1 MSGYLSP
8 WMYGASSVAGAVPT
22 NGFLYPPGESPYTIP
37 PEALKALAAGGEF
50 IIPAGLSPG
59 APDITPQTPATYP
72 WADNY
77 GLGTSNANMGSFSS
91 SNPSLPTSLDLNNM
105 TMSDRA
111 FVPNGVS
118 TTGLS
123 SFDSGAPAPQT
134 FMQKLGGW
142 ASNGNNLQGA
152 AAALGAL
159 TQAWMGYQGLKT
171 ARDQISFQKKTWQKN
186 FENQTKTYNT
196 RLEDRIRGRTADYGG
211 KENDVQSYLNKHKLS
226 T

>member
-1 MSGYLSP
+1 MSGYFSP
-8 WMYGASSVAGAVPT
+8 WLYGASGLAGAVPT
-22 NGFLYPPGESPYTIP
+22 NGFLYSPGESPYSIP

-50 IIPAGLSPG
+50 QIPDALSPN
-59 APDITPQTPATYP
+59 APEIAQAAYP
-72 WADNY
+72 WADGY
-77 GLGTSNANMGSFSS
+77 GLGTSNTNMGSFSS
-91 SNPSLPTSLDLNNM
+91 SNPSLPTSLDLNSM

-118 TTGLS
+118 TAGLS

-134 FMQKLGGW
+134 FMQKAGAW

-171 ARDQISFQKKTWQKN
+171 ARDQIAFQKKTWQKN

-196 RLEDRIRGRTADYGG
+196 RLEDRIRGRTADYSN